1 LSLAERLHPSS
12 SQGDDGATPMPKR
25 READVCIVGA
35 GLAGLV
41 AARDLVAAGRSVVVL
56 EARDR
61 VGGRLLNHDIGD
73 GKVIEVGGQWVG
85 PTQDRAYALAGQLGI
100 QTFPSYETGEAL
112 ARVEGKRYRFTG
124 DVPRM
129 NPLAMADL
137 AQAVLRLDRLAR
149 RVPLEEPWRAPGA
162 HRWDS
167 ETFETW
173 LRRNVRTRRV
183 RSLLHL
189 FITTVFATEPATFS
203 LLHGLFY
210 VHSGTS
216 FDVLTRFS
224 GGAQQDRLVGGSQL
238 LAIRLADALGEA
250 VVLRSPV
257 RRIHRT
263 AGIVTAESDRVNVR
277 ARRTIVAI
285 PPALAGRITYDP
297 ILPGARDQLTQRL
310 PQGSVIKAQAIYDE
324 PFWRSE
330 GLSGIA
336 ADPRSPVS
344 FTVDNSPVDGSPG
357 ILMGFIDGDNARRLG
372 RLEPDDRRRIVLESL
387 SRSFGSRAASPRD
400 YVEMDWS
407 EEEWTRGCFG
417 AHFPPGVWTQYGPAL
432 RQPVG
437 LIHWA
442 GTETASVW
450 NGYMDGAVRSGER
463 AAGEVLE
470 LVAEPAATSDQ
481 G

>member
-1 LSLAERLHPSS
+1 
-12 SQGDDGATPMPKR
+12 M
-25 READVCIVGA
+25 GA
-35 GLAGLV
+35 GFAGLV

-61 VGGRLLNHDIGD
+61 VGGRVLNHDLGD

-85 PTQDRAYALAGQLGI
+85 PTQDRVYTLARQLGI
-100 QTFPSYETGEAL
+100 ETFPTYETGESL
-112 ARVEGKRYRFTG
+112 ARIEGKRYRFTG

-129 NPLAMADL
+129 NPVAMADL

-149 RVPLEEPWRAPGA
+149 RIPLEEPWRAPGA
-162 HRWDS
+162 TRWDS
-167 ETFETW
+167 QTLETW
-173 LRRNVRTRRV
+173 LRRNVRTRRI

-189 FITTVFATEPATFS
+189 FITTVFATEPATIS
-203 LLHGLFY
+203 LLHALFY

-224 GGAQQDRLVGGSQL
+224 GGAQQDRFVGGSQL
-238 LAIRLADALGEA
+238 VAIRLAEALGEA
-250 VVLRSPV
+250 VVLGSPV
-257 RRIHRT
+257 HRIHQT
-263 AGIVTAESDRVNVR
+263 NGVVKVESDRATVR
-277 ARRTIVAI
+277 ARRAIVAV
-285 PPALAGRITYDP
+285 PPALAGRITYEP

-324 PFWRSE
+324 PFWRAE

-336 ADPRSPVS
+336 ADSGSPAS

-357 ILMGFIDGDNARRLG
+357 VLVGFIEGDHARQLG
-372 RLEPDDRRRIVLESL
+372 RLDPSDRRRIVLESL
-387 SRSFGSRAASPRD
+387 GRSFGPRAASPRD
-400 YVEMDWS
+400 YVELDWS
-407 EEEWTRGCFG
+407 EEQWTRGCYG
-417 AHFPPGVWTQYGPAL
+417 AHFPPGVWTQYGSAL

-442 GTETASVW
+442 GTETSSVW

-463 AAGEVLE
+463 ATAEVLE
-470 LVAEPAATSDQ
+470 VLDKQTPTGD
-481 G
+481 